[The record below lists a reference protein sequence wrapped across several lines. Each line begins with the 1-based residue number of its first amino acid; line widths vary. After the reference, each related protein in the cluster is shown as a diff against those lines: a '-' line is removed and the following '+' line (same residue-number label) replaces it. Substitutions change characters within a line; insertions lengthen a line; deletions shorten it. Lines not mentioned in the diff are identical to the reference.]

1 MVQSR
6 RVRKRMSKV
15 MVSILL
21 ERYAKSVEAYEWV
34 LCEGNE
40 LGSCAS
46 VEMWPLSGGVDIG
59 MPGRPGC

>member
-1 MVQSR
+1 
-6 RVRKRMSKV
+6 MSKV